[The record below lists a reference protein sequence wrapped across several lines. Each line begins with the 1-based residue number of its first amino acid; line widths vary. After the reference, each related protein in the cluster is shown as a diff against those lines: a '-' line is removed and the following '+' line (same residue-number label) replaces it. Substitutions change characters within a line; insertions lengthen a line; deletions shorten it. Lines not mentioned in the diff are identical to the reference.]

1 MNLELKMKTRGSNEK
16 DEEERGVVMRGVR
29 DKLRGKEG
37 KGKKEMSLS

>member
-16 DEEERGVVMRGVR
+16 DEEERGAVMRGVR